1 MPLTRA
7 AITEMKRQLIAAR
20 SYVQDAKAKARRGG
34 DADLA
39 ERLHDIA
46 ERVANE
52 LDYLD
57 MLLARL
63 P

>member
-1 MPLTRA
+1 MPLTR
-7 AITEMKRQLIAAR
+7 TDLSELKRQLIAAR
-20 SYVQDAKAKARRGG
+20 SRVQDAKAKVRRGG

-39 ERLHDIA
+39 ERLHEIS
-46 ERVANE
+46 ERLANE

-57 MLLARL
+57 RLLARQ